1 MKKLFLA
8 ASLAFALQA
17 ARAQT
22 LPARREGETLKQ
34 FASRVTPRGARLD
47 HVVEGDFGPSR
58 ANVVVIFEAETEH
71 GHFLD
76 GLVLVPEGVGYRKH
90 KLAGADFVRLSKVS
104 SIFFADADG
113 DPDRELVVIVT
124 YPSED
129 SVPSIGR
136 AEICDPHVFD
146 WDGRG
151 FVRVA
156 EASDYLSGNAYADG
170 NTPDCTA
177 AGMRRL
183 LSRRA
188 QRAATAPATH
198 TPAQHA
204 TEPPTSQRTHRVGE
218 RVEVEWRG
226 EWWPAEVLGLRGGKY
241 RVHYTGWDSSW
252 DEDVVPARIRKPR
265 AGSAQAAKAVPVKTP
280 PRSRAASPSGTS
292 SPAKTPEAAARAL
305 YNAWKAKDRQAAL
318 KVATPA
324 AVNALF
330 ADKFFPMQFVECRKG
345 EEVFCTFDYE
355 AGGLFMMMEGDAAR
369 GYRVKAI
376 DYGVD

>member
-1 MKKLFLA
+1 MKKLMLA
-8 ASLAFALQA
+8 AILAFTLQMA
-17 ARAQT
+17 QAQT

-47 HVVEGDFGPSR
+47 HVVEGDFGPAR

-104 SIFFADADG
+104 SIFFADTDG

-188 QRAATAPATH
+188 PSAAAARV
-198 TPAQHA
+198 
-204 TEPPTSQRTHRVGE
+204 SYGVGE

-226 EWWPAEVLGLRGGKY
+226 EWWPAEVLGVRGEKY

-252 DEDVVPARIRKPR
+252 DEDVVPARVRKPR

-280 PRSRAASPSGTS
+280 PRSRAASPSGAS

-355 AGGLFMMMEGDAAR
+355 AGGLFMLMEGDAAR